1 MSHYPPPPPPD
12 QQHYSPLYPTSAGT
26 PQLLDHSQQNQ
37 LQFSNLNQPAY
48 PKIEPNTP
56 VAQDSPQIHNLA
68 QELQKHA
75 AQEEHQRQQIHQAN
89 QRLQHQAQHQP
100 QQFQPQQAPVQTDVS
115 SDSQQPQ
122 KTNRLRKACD
132 SCSIRKVK
140 VSCWSLSIG
149 SSEEIAD
156 TRSVTR
162 VDLHAVLAQHS
173 TSHAHLSVQVAEEVL
188 PTAMLK
194 LLSVGDSRS
203 RTAEAQF
210 LALQHLLRQ
219 LTPRKRLPRSRLIH
233 RTNKYQQRA
242 SAQSKRST
250 S

>member
-1 MSHYPPPPPPD
+1 MSAAVMSNFRSQLQVEHWMLAQMSHYPPPPPPD

-56 VAQDSPQIHNLA
+56 VGQDSPQIHNLA

-89 QRLQHQAQHQP
+89 HRLQHPSQHQP
-100 QQFQPQQAPVQTDVS
+100 QQFQPQQAIVQADVS
-115 SDSQQPQ
+115 TDSQQPQ

-140 VSCWSLSIG
+140 VCGIIDF
-149 SSEEIAD
+149 SESNPA
-156 TRSVTR
+156 
-162 VDLHAVLAQHS
+162 
-173 TSHAHLSVQVAEEVL
+173 
-188 PTAMLK
+188 
-194 LLSVGDSRS
+194 
-203 RTAEAQF
+203 F
-210 LALQHLLRQ
+210 L
-219 LTPRKRLPRSRLIH
+219 LTP
-233 RTNKYQQRA
+233 A
-242 SAQSKRST
+242 V
-250 S
+250 